1 MLVSDYFPN
10 VEELRY
16 SNVIAG
22 NSSSKYHLRI
32 VVSGPK
38 KRNSFKKIN
47 QVLKLAEFKLRKV
60 L

>member
-16 SNVIAG
+16 SNLIAG
-22 NSSSKYHLRI
+22 NSSSEDHLLRV

-38 KRNSFKKIN
+38 KKSFSQCVKEI
-47 QVLKLAEFKLRKV
+47 AGY
-60 L
+60 